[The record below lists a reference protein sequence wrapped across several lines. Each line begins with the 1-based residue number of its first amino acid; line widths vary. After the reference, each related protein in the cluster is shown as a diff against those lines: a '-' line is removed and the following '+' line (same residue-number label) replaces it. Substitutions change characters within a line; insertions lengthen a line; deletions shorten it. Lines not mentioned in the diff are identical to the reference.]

1 MITEK
6 QIQEKIKEAQN
17 LGFHRIQDIA
27 NYIGITKNSLKFF
40 YPNSQKNKKSREQLN
55 KLEALNYK
63 GGMCCVRCGYNV
75 QIPDCYAFHHREPTE
90 KEYSWRE
97 LRYKKW
103 EVITQEIDKC
113 DLLCHNC
120 HSIVHYE
127 QRKKLRYIS

>member
-1 MITEK
+1 
-6 QIQEKIKEAQN
+6 
-17 LGFHRIQDIA
+17 
-27 NYIGITKNSLKFF
+27 
-40 YPNSQKNKKSREQLN
+40 
-55 KLEALNYK
+55 
-63 GGMCCVRCGYNV
+63 MCCVRCGYNV